1 MSLSQATLK
10 RIVSGLVLCLCLA
23 ACGSSGTAVAQEI
36 TDDMVGQPVD
46 AWVAWQAATKAL
58 EREELDQAAK
68 EFEAVAAMK
77 LSDLRLALMADR
89 AGWLRLE
96 QWAASADAPPVIK
109 DLAAKIT
116 AGRQQRTLAENG
128 WHFAA
133 IGRFKIADS
142 SFKALVDSNPDP
154 VALLE
159 LARLNA
165 NRQAILTQLLSNNEV
180 APSARRFLELL
191 DRGEQELQKD
201 SNEIAANVSK
211 LAGQDRMAYNAAE
224 RLKASGEHAIPQL
237 LQTLRRSEQ
246 KQLQPPIIQVLP
258 QIGRPGLNPLCAAL
272 AMDDDV
278 TKQAVIGALAQMKYP
293 QALPYLAKLAA
304 DKKASPQVVAA
315 AREAMTAIG
324 QAAGDAAA
332 LFVQLADNY
341 YNNHDSLKAD
351 PRNENANVWLFR
363 EGKLVYIPVPTAA
376 FNDIMA
382 MRCCEEALAA
392 DPNNAQAI
400 ALWLAADFRRE
411 ARLGMNV
418 ESDQPD
424 ALAAKDA
431 TRPEDFPRAIY
442 FARAA
447 GPKYNHMVLARAVKD
462 RDAGVALGAISAL
475 RSTAGA
481 PSLLGAEDL
490 KQPLVEALS
499 FPNRQIRIKAALAL
513 GAALPQKDFAGS
525 ANVISVLA
533 DEGISGAGR
542 QTALI
547 IDPDVDTANKF
558 KAILGAAGYDCA
570 AGTDLNNGREA
581 GKKANMAAF
590 DVVFLAT
597 NIAQPD
603 LAASVAD
610 LRKQFATSATP
621 IVVVVKSGERDKVSA
636 LRSVVGLADVPVEI
650 MEGGD
655 PAAIQDQLTTRINRA
670 SQTLGMA
677 SIEKEVSMDLS
688 LQAADVLRGIG
699 ESNLKVFDFS
709 KAVPALINGLSSKS
723 ETLRVKCAAVLALAA
738 GGDAQTAI
746 AGAALDAAHG
756 PAERMAAFAS
766 LAESARR
773 NGNQLGAGDVVQQL
787 IEFTM
792 SEKDLVMRAAASKA
806 LGALDLPGNKA
817 SEIIRAQQ
825 SK

>member
-10 RIVSGLVLCLCLA
+10 RIVPGLVFVLCLATCP
-23 ACGSSGTAVAQEI
+23 TANTVVAQEI

-46 AWVAWQAATKAL
+46 AWVSWQAATRAL
-58 EREELDQAAK
+58 EREELEPAAK
-68 EFEAVAAMK
+68 QFEAIATMK

-96 QWAASADAPPVIK
+96 QWAASADAPAVIK

-142 SFKALVDSNPDP
+142 SFKALIESNPDP

-180 APSARRFLELL
+180 GASAKQFLELL
-191 DRGEQELQKD
+191 DKGEQELQKD

-211 LAGQDRMAYNAAE
+211 LAGPDRMSYNAAQ
-224 RLKASGEHAIPQL
+224 RLKASGEYAIPQL
-237 LQTLRRSEQ
+237 LQTLARADQ
-246 KQLQPPIIQVLP
+246 KQLHPAIIQVLP
-258 QIGRPGLNPLCAAL
+258 EIGRPGLNPLCAAL
-272 AMDDDV
+272 AMNDDV
-278 TKQAVIGALAQMKYP
+278 VKQVVIKALGQMKYA
-293 QALPYLAKLAA
+293 QALPYLAKTAA
-304 DKKASPQVVAA
+304 DKNSSAAVVSLAK
-315 AREAMTAIG
+315 EAMTAIG
-324 QAAGDAAA
+324 RSAGDAST
-332 LFVQLADNY
+332 LFVELAENY
-341 YNNHDSLKAD
+341 YDNLDSLKAD
-351 PRNENANVWLFR
+351 ARNEAANVWFLR
-363 EGKLVYIPVPTAA
+363 DGKLLYIPVPTAA

-392 DPNNAQAI
+392 DPNNSQAV
-400 ALWLAADFRRE
+400 ALWLAGDFRRE
-411 ARLGMNV
+411 AKLGMDV

-462 RDAGVALGAISAL
+462 RDAAVALGAISAL

-481 PSLLGAEDL
+481 PSLLGAEEL
-490 KQPLVEALS
+490 KQPLVQVLS
-499 FPNRQIRIKAALAL
+499 FPSRQVRIKAALAL

-525 ANVISVLA
+525 ANVIPVLA
-533 DEGISGAGR
+533 EAINGAGR
-542 QTALI
+542 QAALV
-547 IDPDVDTANKF
+547 IDPDPDVANRF
-558 KAILGAAGYDCA
+558 QAALGTAGYDCA
-570 AGTDLNNGREA
+570 VGSTIYAALEA
-581 GKKANMAAF
+581 GKKINLSAF
-590 DVVFLAT
+590 DVIFLST
-597 NIAQPD
+597 DVAQPD
-603 LAASVAD
+603 LAASVAE
-610 LRKQFATSATP
+610 LRKQFMTSATP
-621 IVVVVKSGERDKVSA
+621 IVVVVKSGERDKVAA
-636 LRSVVGLADVPVEI
+636 LRSFVGLADVPVEI

-670 SQTLGMA
+670 AQALGMT
-677 SIEKEVSMDLS
+677 SLNKDVSLE
-688 LQAADVLRGIG
+688 LALAAADVLRGIG

-723 ETLRVKCAAVLALAA
+723 ETLRVKCAAVLALAS

-746 AGAALDAAHG
+746 ANAALDAAHG

-773 NGNQLGAGDVVQQL
+773 NGNQLGAGDVVQEL
-787 IEFTM
+787 ISFTM

-806 LGALDLPGNKA
+806 LGALDLPSNKA
-817 SEIIRAQQ
+817 SEIIR
-825 SK
+825 SHHGK